1 MKAEQ
6 TGRKNGARGKCMVG
20 AIGGNWQTKMMNEL
34 LGYEKGGTNN
44 ESTKERRGMFQK
56 HDL

>member
-1 MKAEQ
+1 
-6 TGRKNGARGKCMVG
+6 MVG

-34 LGYEKGGTNN
+34 LSYEKGGKNN
-44 ESTKERRGMFQK
+44 ESTTERRGMFQK